1 MVRIIP
7 SPRIIPA
14 AGTPPK
20 RIEEYVGR
28 LVSGTPEVS
37 IARMVSP
44 PGWSEPYQTPEFD
57 EYSVVLSGTL
67 QVETDGQ
74 VFLVP
79 SGQAVLVPAGSQ
91 VRYSTPD
98 GAEYIAVCL
107 PAFAQE
113 LAHRVDEEKKGP
125 VSALSTDEQYTI
137 HAAGPEETERIEKL
151 WEQLRVCIISRNEM
165 FGGQMRKVRFH
176 DRKNDLLQKNDD
188 RLIRIFFAI
197 DTLSGDDIGYCFCS
211 VAPGSFGE
219 IESIFVCD
227 EARNRGIGT
236 TLMVH
241 ALTWIKEEGG
251 RDIRVHVTVGNED
264 VIPFYQ
270 KFGLHL
276 RQYILSYPGEL

>member
-1 MVRIIP
+1 VT
-7 SPRIIPA
+7 A
-14 AGTPPK
+14 AGAPPK

-28 LVSGTPEVS
+28 IITGTPQIS

-44 PGWSEPYQTPEFD
+44 AGWSEPYQTPAWD
-57 EYSVVLSGTL
+57 EYSVVLSGKL
-67 QVETDGQ
+67 QIETNGE
-74 VFLVP
+74 VLMVL
-79 SGQAVLVPAGSQ
+79 SGQAVLIPAGSK
-91 VRYSTPD
+91 VRYSTPE

-107 PAFAQE
+107 PAFSPD
-113 LAHRVDEEKKGP
+113 LAHRGEEEKQESKLQAS
-125 VSALSTDEQYTI
+125 VDEQYEI
-137 HAAGPEETERIEKL
+137 HAAGPEETDRIEKL
-151 WEQLRVCIISRNEM
+151 WKQLRMCIISRNKM

-176 DRKNDLLQKNDD
+176 DRKNELLQKNDD

-211 VAPGSFGE
+211 AAPGSFGE
-219 IESIFVCD
+219 IESIFVC
-227 EARNRGIGT
+227 EKARHRGIGT

-241 ALTWIKEEGG
+241 ALTWIKEQGS

-270 KFGLHL
+270 KFGLHP

>member
-1 MVRIIP
+1 MVWIIS
-7 SPRIIPA
+7 SPRIISA
-14 AGTPPK
+14 TGTPPK

-28 LVSGTPEVS
+28 IVSGTPEVS

-79 SGQAVLVPAGSQ
+79 SGQAVLVPAGSR
-91 VRYSTPD
+91 VRYSTPE
-98 GAEYIAVCL
+98 GAEYIAVCH

-113 LAHRVDEEKKGP
+113 LAHRAEEEKQESKLKNS
-125 VSALSTDEQYTI
+125 VDVQYEI
-137 HAAGPEETERIEKL
+137 HAAGPEETHRIEKL
-151 WEQLRVCIISRNEM
+151 WEQLRVCIISRNKM
-165 FGGQMRKVRFH
+165 FSGQMRKVRFH
-176 DRKNDLLQKNDD
+176 DRKNDLLEKNTD
-188 RLIRIFFAI
+188 RLIRIFFAV
-197 DTLSGDDIGYCFCS
+197 DTLSGDDIGYCYCS
-211 VAPGSFGE
+211 VAPGSYGE

-241 ALTWIKEEGG
+241 ALTWMKEEGCT
-251 RDIRVHVTVGNED
+251 DIRVHVTVGNED
-264 VIPFYQ
+264 VLPFYQ
-270 KFGLHL
+270 KFGLHP
-276 RQYILSYPGEL
+276 RQYILANPGEL